1 MKQDS
6 QFTLKLQEWMNT
18 PDSQKDWAA
27 GALLLL
33 QLSGNRIMYHN
44 LSINPKGKAEFIKGQ
59 LQKYLNFRLQQLTH
73 DEVEEMQQKVDE
85 IVKNVIKPDAVVVNL
100 APVDAGSTAVA
111 PAVAPSIAN
120 SEASAKGKSE
130 EFAEFKAGK
139 RADHDLLPVE
149 IQALYVENLDII
161 NRMRE
166 LHLKLRTLSL
176 ENTTCPDSER
186 YPFLKEI
193 IALDKRRVANWDTYD
208 HYVAGTTVP
217 TEPAPEPAPEPVAEP
232 APAESGTTEPTAEPA
247 PEPAAEPA
255 EESPVVVNEPE
266 APAPEENATVPE
278 VSTEGTEAP
287 ASAEAKPKKAKA
299 KTAAKRTTKKS
310 AKKA

>member
-1 MKQDS
+1 
-6 QFTLKLQEWMNT
+6 
-18 PDSQKDWAA
+18 
-27 GALLLL
+27 
-33 QLSGNRIMYHN
+33 
-44 LSINPKGKAEFIKGQ
+44 
-59 LQKYLNFRLQQLTH
+59 
-73 DEVEEMQQKVDE
+73 MQQKVDG

-111 PAVAPSIAN
+111 PSAAN
-120 SEASAKGKSE
+120 SEALAKGKSE

-208 HYVAGTTVP
+208 HYVVGTTVP
-217 TEPAPEPAPEPVAEP
+217 TEPAPEPVVEP
-232 APAESGTTEPTAEPA
+232 APAESDTTEPTAEPA
-247 PEPAAEPA
+247 PEPAGEPA
-255 EESPVVVNEPE
+255 EESPVVANEPE

-278 VSTEGTEAP
+278 VSTEGTEAI
-287 ASAEAKPKKAKA
+287 ASAETKPKKAKA
-299 KTAAKRTTKKS
+299 KTATKRRTNKKS

>member
-85 IVKNVIKPDAVVVNL
+85 IVKDVIKPDAVVVNL

-111 PAVAPSIAN
+111 PSAAN
-120 SEASAKGKSE
+120 SEALAKGKSE

-208 HYVAGTTVP
+208 HYVVGTTVP

-232 APAESGTTEPTAEPA
+232 APAESDTTEPTAEPT

-255 EESPVVVNEPE
+255 EESPVVANEPE

-278 VSTEGTEAP
+278 VSTEGTEAI
-287 ASAEAKPKKAKA
+287 ASAEAKPKMAKA
-299 KTAAKRTTKKS
+299 KTATKRRTNKKS

>member
-111 PAVAPSIAN
+111 PSIAN
-120 SEASAKGKSE
+120 SEVSAKGKSE

-139 RADHDLLPVE
+139 RGDHDLLPVE

-232 APAESGTTEPTAEPA
+232 APAESDTTEPTAEPA

-287 ASAEAKPKKAKA
+287 ASAEAKPKKKA
-299 KTAAKRTTKKS
+299 AAKRTTKKS